1 VAAFNACIGV
11 IPNPTLLECSE
22 KTEKSFQLILKR
34 VNIVLGPSGE
44 IVLIICS
51 VPRFPILPELRK
63 MNCCVCRKELA
74 SRKKTT

>member
-1 VAAFNACIGV
+1 MPALVSSQTPPFSNV
-11 IPNPTLLECSE
+11 VRRP
-22 KTEKSFQLILKR
+22 KSHSSSSFKR